1 MIVVTC
7 VQGSKTSTVD
17 PCPEGQAIQY
27 TEGVVLTLSEYESYQ
42 AMSAPVD
49 VVLFAKVFFFFFSSS
64 IFLWLV
70 GKVLGTVIK
79 FTRDA

>member
-7 VQGSKTSTVD
+7 ADGAKTISAD
-17 PCPEGQAIQY
+17 PCPVGQAVQY
-27 TEGVVLTLSEYESYQ
+27 IEGVILTQSEYENLQ
-42 AMSAPVD
+42 ATSAPVD
-49 VVLFAKVFFFFFSSS
+49 VAIMAQVFFFFFSSS